1 MKKILLLTL
10 LCLLLSACGKK
21 EDAPVVLDFTNETV
35 ADVDP
40 QGLKPILG
48 EIMSIKQ
55 NGSTVVVKMK
65 ITESWNNK
73 MTVNQNYD
81 IVQDLIQ
88 KHGFNTCQE
97 LQYWAVMDVGM
108 EIKVISFTLDKA
120 TIDGIYADKLFGEQ
134 IEPFTKDLWIA
145 PALTKNTD

>member
-10 LCLLLSACGKK
+10 LCILLYGCGKK
-21 EDAPVVLDFTNETV
+21 EEAPVVLDFINETV

-40 QGLKPILG
+40 QGLNPILG

-145 PALTKNTD
+145 PELTKNTD

>member
-1 MKKILLLTL
+1 MKKILLLFA
-10 LCLLLSACGKK
+10 LCLMLVACGKK
-21 EDAPVVLDFTNETV
+21 DEPIVLDFSNETV
-35 ADVDP
+35 GDVDP

-55 NGSTVVVKMK
+55 NGSTVVVKIK

-88 KHGFNTCQE
+88 KHGFNTCHE

-134 IEPFTKDLWIA
+134 IGPFTKDLWIA